1 MILISDQKD
10 LTNFLNEKPFKST
23 KLTLVPTMGNLHE
36 GHLKLVEQA
45 GSVSN
50 FVCVSIFVNPLQFG
64 PEEDFSSYPRT
75 LSEDLSKLEKTNCSL
90 VFAPKVDDMTF
101 GIKQQKA
108 DPFLS
113 NIMCGKTRHNH
124 FDGVV
129 TIVNRLFELFQPK
142 ITFFGEKDYQQL
154 MIIKE
159 FVERKKLKIA
169 IEGVATE
176 RELSGLAK
184 SSRNSYLNGE
194 EKKKAALIHKTL
206 INLKQ
211 LLLDF
216 NGIDSV
222 IQQAKESLEKNDFN
236 VEYLEARDR
245 YTLKESS
252 DPNNIILLCAATLN
266 KVRLIDNLKL

>member
-75 LSEDLSKLEKTNCSL
+75 LSEDLLKLEKTNCSL
-90 VFAPKVDDMTF
+90 VFAPKVDDITF

-113 NIMCGKTRHNH
+113 SIMCGKTRHNQ
-124 FDGVV
+124 FYVV
-129 TIVNRLFELFQPK
+129 VIVVNSLFE
-142 ITFFGEKDYQQL
+142 
-154 MIIKE
+154 
-159 FVERKKLKIA
+159 
-169 IEGVATE
+169 
-176 RELSGLAK
+176 
-184 SSRNSYLNGE
+184 
-194 EKKKAALIHKTL
+194 
-206 INLKQ
+206 
-211 LLLDF
+211 
-216 NGIDSV
+216 
-222 IQQAKESLEKNDFN
+222 
-236 VEYLEARDR
+236 
-245 YTLKESS
+245 
-252 DPNNIILLCAATLN
+252 
-266 KVRLIDNLKL
+266 

>member
-1 MILISDQKD
+1 MLFISNQKD
-10 LTNFLNEKPFKST
+10 LKNFLSEES
-23 KLTLVPTMGNLHE
+23 LRSGQLSLVPTMGNLHE

-45 GSVSN
+45 DKVSK

-75 LSEDLSKLEKTNCSL
+75 LSEDLSKLEQTNCAL
-90 VFAPKVDDMTF
+90 VFAPKIDDMTLE
-101 GIKQQKA
+101 IKKQKA

-113 NIMCGKTRHNH
+113 SILCGKTRQNH

-129 TIVNRLFELFQPK
+129 TIVNRLFELFQPQ

-154 MIIKE
+154 LIIKE
-159 FVERKKLKIA
+159 FVERKKLKVA
-169 IEGVATE
+169 IEGVPTE

-184 SSRNSYLNGE
+184 SSRNNYLSGDE
-194 EKKKAALIHKTL
+194 TKKAALINKTL
-206 INLKQ
+206 INLRQ
-211 LLLDF
+211 LIKEF
-216 NGIDSV
+216 NGIDDS
-222 IQQAKESLEKNDFN
+222 IKKATEFLEEKDFN

-252 DPNNIILLCAATLN
+252 DPTDIILLCAATLN
-266 KVRLIDNLKL
+266 NVRLIDNLKL